1 MRRTPA
7 QLTAGVRSQNP
18 HMLAFSKLPY
28 PSSLRSQTLRDRI
41 DRGHASRSI
50 EFLAT
55 VDSEEAGFLS
65 YEDRSDERLGFIY
78 EIFVLPSFR
87 NRGVGIYLLSQAEQ
101 FATQLNCN
109 VARLKSY
116 ALDHETDPDRLT
128 AWYTKAGYLPIADDP
143 EHLQK
148 QLGASGAA

>member
-1 MRRTPA
+1 
-7 QLTAGVRSQNP
+7 
-18 HMLAFSKLPY
+18 MLACSKIPF

-41 DRGHASRSI
+41 NKGHAGRSI

-55 VDSEEAGFLS
+55 VDTEEAGFLS

-87 NRGVGIYLLSQAEQ
+87 NRGVGTYLLSQAEQ
-101 FATQLNCN
+101 LAIQLNCN
-109 VARLKSY
+109 VARLKPY
-116 ALDHETDPDRLT
+116 ALDYETDPDRLKS
-128 AWYTKAGYLPIADDP
+128 WYMKAGYIPIEDDL

-148 QLGASGAA
+148 QLGASSAA